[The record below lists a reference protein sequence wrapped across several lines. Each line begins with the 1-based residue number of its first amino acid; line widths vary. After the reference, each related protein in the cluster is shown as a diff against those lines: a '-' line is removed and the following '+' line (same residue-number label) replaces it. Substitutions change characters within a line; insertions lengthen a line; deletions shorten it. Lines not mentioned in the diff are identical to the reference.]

1 MHRLMDIEYY
11 ENGDTKAVKLPYT
24 NGLSMVVVLG
34 DTKNILNDIHN
45 NKMTS
50 KLVDVS
56 LPKFKGEY
64 SIDYV
69 NILKNMGIEKA
80 FDYQNAD
87 FSLMLKNYPERMII
101 EAILQKAMIDVDE
114 KGTEAAAA
122 TVIITKISGYRSEEP
137 IEFKADK
144 PFTYYILDDSG
155 NIYFAGRYVKAE

>member
-1 MHRLMDIEYY
+1 M
-11 ENGDTKAVKLPYT
+11 
-24 NGLSMVVVLG
+24 
-34 DTKNILNDIHN
+34 
-45 NKMTS
+45 
-50 KLVDVS
+50 
-56 LPKFKGEY
+56 PKFKAEY

-69 NILKNMGIEKA
+69 NILKNMNEKV
-80 FDYQNAD
+80 FDYQNAI
-87 FSLMLKNYPERMII
+87 SVMYPGMII

>member
-1 MHRLMDIEYY
+1 
-11 ENGDTKAVKLPYT
+11 
-24 NGLSMVVVLG
+24 MVVVLG

-56 LPKFKGEY
+56 LPKFKAEY

-80 FDYQNAD
+80 FDNQNAD
-87 FSLMLKNYPERMII
+87 FSLMLENYPERIKSDSV
-101 EAILQKAMIDVDE
+101 LQKAMIDVDE

-122 TVIITKISGYRSEEP
+122 TVAVLTKSALSVDEEV
-137 IEFKADK
+137 IEFRADK

-155 NIYFAGRYVKAE
+155 NVYFAGRYVKAE

>member
-1 MHRLMDIEYY
+1 
-11 ENGDTKAVKLPYT
+11 
-24 NGLSMVVVLG
+24 MVVVLG

-56 LPKFKGEY
+56 LPKFKAEY

-80 FDYQNAD
+80 FDNQNAD
-87 FSLMLKNYPERMII
+87 FSLMLENYPERIKL
-101 EAILQKAMIDVDE
+101 ILFCKSMIDVDE

-122 TVIITKISGYRSEEP
+122 TVAVLTKSALSVDEEV
-137 IEFKADK
+137 IEFRADK

-155 NIYFAGRYVKAE
+155 NVYFAGRYVKAE